1 MKSFKAIIEK
11 INTSQDLYL
20 NNIKFV
26 FKFKKRHN
34 LFIDNVL
41 NLDDF
46 IKDKIINE
54 LEKIKNQINN
64 TEISVNESSIYKSVD
79 AIIRMFRLLN
89 KIN

>member
-1 MKSFKAIIEK
+1 MIWIYTYSIFLIFC
-11 INTSQDLYL
+11 YL
-20 NNIKFV
+20 
-26 FKFKKRHN
+26 KKD
-34 LFIDNVL
+34 IDNIL